1 MEKSHTINIVI
12 ILGAVLTIYIVG
24 YVVLRNL
31 DVFELAAIPWND
43 KRGEGFIEILYSP
56 MIQLFGR

>member
-1 MEKSHTINIVI
+1 MEKSQTINIVI
-12 ILGAVLTIYIVG
+12 ILGTVFILYIAG

-31 DVFELAAIPWND
+31 DVFELAAMPWND
-43 KRGEGFIEILYSP
+43 KRGEGFIEILYYP